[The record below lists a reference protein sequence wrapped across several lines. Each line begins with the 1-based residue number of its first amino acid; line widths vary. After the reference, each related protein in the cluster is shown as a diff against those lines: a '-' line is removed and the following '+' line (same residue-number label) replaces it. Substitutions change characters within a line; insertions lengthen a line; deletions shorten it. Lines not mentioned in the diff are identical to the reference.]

1 MSWKNL
7 KIQGKFFL
15 GFGFIIVLLIVLSVF
30 SIYNIQQIMSNAE
43 MVIEGNILKS
53 NITQKEVDHLN
64 WQAELSNF
72 LNNSESLE
80 LHVQKDPTLC
90 DFGKWYYGEGR
101 KEAELLVPQ
110 LAETLAEVEV
120 YHRALHESAG
130 RIEQHYSVIDAELGS
145 FLREKMMDHINWKL
159 NILNFLTNDD
169 ITVLSVHTDPTTCN
183 LGLWLYSDEID
194 VILKN
199 HSDFSTIYDKLLPVH
214 QQMHEAGI
222 QLIDYIES
230 GEIERATKLFH
241 SEIEM
246 FSSETLGFIG
256 QMIEWHDGEMDDMAK
271 SRTIYIRDTV
281 PALQSMRLK
290 FSRMIEI
297 INENIMTEDVMLS
310 SGRAAEV
317 SLLFISVII
326 AVIAVI
332 VAFILST
339 AITRPI
345 IKCVNFAEQ
354 ISTGDL
360 DVSLDINQKD
370 QIGILCDSLRTVVGG
385 FRDKAAIVE
394 KFAEGDLTVEIITL
408 SEKDGLGISLQ
419 RMKHDL
425 NMLIGQIVTAVDQIS
440 SGSEQIAEASQN
452 LSEGAASQASST
464 EEVSVMVNEIS
475 GQAAQNSD
483 NASQARGI
491 SEKATIDAEKGNANM
506 GEVVSI
512 MEKINGGADET
523 KKIVKVIDDIAFQ
536 INLLALN
543 ANVEAARAGK
553 YGKGFAVVADEVRN
567 LAVKSAQAAK
577 ETSQKVE
584 ESIKNIQNGSNAV
597 EVSAVQLKEIVN
609 GSTQVSEILAEIA
622 AASKSQDEGISQA
635 TSGLDQIDK
644 ITQENTGN
652 AEETAAAS
660 EELSSQSLQLKGLVQ
675 RFKLDSE
682 GAGLATKKIEYKKSS
697 FQKPVLKTPVYESA
711 YGTTEMIHSTGIKPV
726 DPSEII
732 SLDDNDFDQF

>member
-7 KIQGKFFL
+7 KIQGKFVL
-15 GFGFIIVLLIVLSVF
+15 GFGFIIVLLIVLSVI
-30 SIYNIQQIMSNAE
+30 SIYNIQQIVSNAE
-43 MVIEGNILKS
+43 SVIAGNMLKS
-53 NITQKEVDHLN
+53 TITQREVDHLN
-64 WQAELSNF
+64 WEAELSDF
-72 LNNSESLE
+72 LNNSESSE
-80 LHVQKDPTLC
+80 LHVQQDPKLC
-90 DFGKWYYGEGR
+90 AFGKWYYGEGR
-101 KEAELLVPQ
+101 REAERLVPQ
-110 LAETLAEVEV
+110 LAGTLAEVEP
-120 YHRALHESAG
+120 YHTALHESAG
-130 RIEQHYSVIDAELGS
+130 LIEQNYSVINAELGS

-159 NILNFLTNDD
+159 NILNFLTDDD

-183 LGLWLYSDEID
+183 LGLWLYSDNID
-194 VILKN
+194 VIKKN
-199 HSDFSTIYDKLLPVH
+199 HSDFNKIYDKLIPVH
-214 QQMHEAGI
+214 QKMHEAGA
-222 QLIDYIES
+222 QFTDYIDS
-230 GEIERATKLFH
+230 GEIVRATRYFH
-241 SEIEM
+241 NEIE
-246 FSSETLGFIG
+246 FYSSETLQLIG
-256 QMIEWHDGEMDDMAK
+256 QMIVWHDDEMEKMTK
-271 SRTIYIRDTV
+271 SRTIFSSDTV
-281 PALQSMRLK
+281 PSLQNIQLK
-290 FSRMIEI
+290 FRRMIEI
-297 INENIMTEDVMLS
+297 VNENIMTEDIMLA
-310 SGRAAEV
+310 SGQAAEV
-317 SLLFISVII
+317 TLLFISIII
-326 AVIAVI
+326 AVIAII
-332 VAFILST
+332 VAFVLAT
-339 AITRPI
+339 AIIRPI

-360 DVSLDINQKD
+360 DASLDIDQKD
-370 QIGILCDSLRTVVGG
+370 QIGVLCDSLRTVLGG

-394 KFAEGDLTVEIITL
+394 KFAEGDLTAEIITL

-419 RMKHDL
+419 RMKNDL

-491 SEKATIDAEKGNANM
+491 SEKATLDAEKGNTNM

-577 ETSQKVE
+577 ETSEKVE

-597 EVSAVQLKEIVN
+597 EISATQLKEIVN
-609 GSTQVSEILAEIA
+609 GSKQVSEILAEIA
-622 AASKSQDEGISQA
+622 AASKNQDEGISQA

-675 RFKLDSE
+675 RFKLVDSE
-682 GAGLATKKIEYKKSS
+682 RAVPAPKKIEYRKSS
-697 FQKPVLKTPVYESA
+697 FHQPTL
-711 YGTTEMIHSTGIKPV
+711 
-726 DPSEII
+726 
-732 SLDDNDFDQF
+732 N